1 MISLNDLKINEKY
14 YITVKTDYNCEYELR
29 VVILDI
35 IQQANPE
42 LPHYVVL
49 RSIENSETSICG
61 YGPISIPLEFIVR
74 AVSLQSILS
83 DIIINDVIYLIDQFV

>member
-1 MISLNDLKINEKY
+1 MISPNDLKINEKY

-49 RSIENSETSICG
+49 KSIENSETSICG
-61 YGPISIPLEFIVR
+61 YGPISIPLQFIVR
-74 AVSLQSILS
+74 AVSLQSILC
-83 DIIINDVIYLIDQFV
+83 DVTINDVIYLIDQFI